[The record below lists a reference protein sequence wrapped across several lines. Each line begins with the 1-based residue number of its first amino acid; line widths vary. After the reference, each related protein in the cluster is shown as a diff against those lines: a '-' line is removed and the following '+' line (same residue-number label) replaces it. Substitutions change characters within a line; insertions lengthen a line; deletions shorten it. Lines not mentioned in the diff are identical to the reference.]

1 MARKSRNIV
10 SPRRVDLNFAVKAEG
25 LNATVLFGHRGLP
38 LKLEFGLE
46 GGEHQH
52 ILRGF
57 KQPGSLGDRWPLQ
70 LEQHPEPLRRPVE
83 EGGLSELCLIRVQEV
98 FVRPL
103 SEFVSLWW
111 TFGGGTKLII
121 HSGPMVR
128 PSVSLLQP
136 SSEKLSGGPVTLACL
151 LIGYSP
157 QGAEVRWEVDGT
169 EVTEGVLNSLEEEKS
184 SRYSSSSTLMLS
196 QENWM
201 NAEVFSCRVNH
212 HDYWQSKSFRKNR
225 CEG

>member
-1 MARKSRNIV
+1 MFYMKKSSFSV
-10 SPRRVDLNFAVKAEG
+10 V
-25 LNATVLFGHRGLP
+25 RGL
-38 LKLEFGLE
+38 F
-46 GGEHQH
+46 
-52 ILRGF
+52 
-57 KQPGSLGDRWPLQ
+57 
-70 LEQHPEPLRRPVE
+70 
-83 EGGLSELCLIRVQEV
+83 RVQEV

-103 SEFVSLWW
+103 NEFVSLWW

-151 LIGYSP
+151 LTGYSP
-157 QGAEVRWEVDGT
+157 QGAEVRWEVDGR
-169 EVTEGVLNSLEEEKS
+169 EVAEGVLNSLEEEKS

-212 HDYWQSKSFRKNR
+212 HDYWQAKSFRKNR

>member
-1 MARKSRNIV
+1 MLKGSFSGV
-10 SPRRVDLNFAVKAEG
+10 
-25 LNATVLFGHRGLP
+25 RGL
-38 LKLEFGLE
+38 F
-46 GGEHQH
+46 
-52 ILRGF
+52 
-57 KQPGSLGDRWPLQ
+57 
-70 LEQHPEPLRRPVE
+70 
-83 EGGLSELCLIRVQEV
+83 RVQEV
-98 FVRPL
+98 FERPL
-103 SEFVSLWW
+103 NEFVSLWW
-111 TFGGGTKLII
+111 TFGGGTKLIVD
-121 HSGPMVR
+121 SGPMVR

-151 LIGYSP
+151 LTGYSP

-212 HDYWQSKSFRKNR
+212 HDHRQAKSFRKNR